1 MKKKYGLMVWAG
13 NLLRYIDVDASNFT
27 PAAELEEAISAYVHS
42 LGYDMVNKSKS
53 EPASRYEMNTS
64 GEVYYISDWFGFTVK
79 EADGSGFSTGE
90 RIGVKAEP

>member
-27 PAAELEEAISAYVHS
+27 PAAELEEAISEYVHS